1 MFTCRECGIT
11 NTDEFFTTNTWCKKC
26 SNEYSKIWKR
36 NNKDSVNKT
45 KIKNNIKNGVVPFNK
60 NKSCGLYL
68 GVHVAEKVLS
78 RVFNNVERM
87 PCINPGYDFICNKN
101 KKIDVKSGCIMKR
114 SINTSRSLAW
124 SFDIRRNKIADYF
137 LILAFSN
144 RQELKPMYMWF
155 IPANLINNLK
165 TATITEKTLDK
176 WANFELNIDDTI
188 KCCDVL
194 KVGSTI

>member
-1 MFTCRECGIT
+1 MNTCRVCGIMDT
-11 NTDEFFTTNTWCKKC
+11 PEYFTTKTWCKKC
-26 SNEYSKIWKR
+26 HNEYKKQWRLQNIESVKKNRKINDER
-36 NNKDSVNKT
+36 NG
-45 KIKNNIKNGVVPFNK
+45 IIPFYK

-68 GVHVAEKVLS
+68 GVHVAERVLS
-78 RVFNNVERM
+78 NVFNNVERM

-144 RQELKPMYMWF
+144 RQELKPMYMWLM
-155 IPANLINNLK
+155 PANFINHLK
-165 TATITEKTLDK
+165 TATITEKTLHK

-188 KCCDVL
+188 KCCDIMKQGKL
-194 KVGSTI
+194 